1 MHRIMLAIV
10 VIFLTLI
17 LTGCSA
23 RQGVPVG
30 QIPPLVIPPAAEVES
45 VKLGVVGA
53 LRGEGHT
60 VSQSGPQYA
69 RARKIIDRL
78 SAVVGAG
85 SFKFPVLIADA
96 GEDVNA
102 MVADGKTVV
111 VYKELMNR
119 VPDDSELATVLA
131 HELGHVLGK
140 HHEDDGSGAR
150 QQEVSIAS
158 GILGAATDIA
168 LTASGYSGLGSVA
181 GDVAESAVSTIG
193 MGAYVLAYDRD
204 MEYEADHIG
213 MMVMSKAGY
222 NPEAALSFWQK
233 SDEIFGGSNSMS
245 FFSTHPS
252 NSDRLDQ
259 LRSYLP
265 IALEYYRK
273 KDVAGIKKGE

>member
-1 MHRIMLAIV
+1 
-10 VIFLTLI
+10 
-17 LTGCSA
+17 
-23 RQGVPVG
+23 
-30 QIPPLVIPPAAEVES
+30 
-45 VKLGVVGA
+45 
-53 LRGEGHT
+53 
-60 VSQSGPQYA
+60 
-69 RARKIIDRL
+69 
-78 SAVVGAG
+78 
-85 SFKFPVLIADA
+85 
-96 GEDVNA
+96 
-102 MVADGKTVV
+102 
-111 VYKELMNR
+111 
-119 VPDDSELATVLA
+119 
-131 HELGHVLGK
+131 
-140 HHEDDGSGAR
+140 
-150 QQEVSIAS
+150 
-158 GILGAATDIA
+158 
-168 LTASGYSGLGSVA
+168 
-181 GDVAESAVSTIG
+181 